1 MSHNSFGNLLKFTTW
16 GESHGEAIGCVVDGF
31 PSGITID
38 TKFIQ
43 TKLNLRKPGQSKFTT
58 QRKEKDEVKILS
70 GIFEGK
76 STGAPISMIINNTDQ
91 RSKDYSDI
99 KNKFRPGHADYTYF
113 IKYKNYD
120 YRGGGRSSARETA
133 MRVAAGALA
142 ELLLKKFCSNKLKV
156 TSAVIQIG
164 NEKINDKSWNNSF
177 INKNPFF
184 SPNKTIVKK
193 WEELILFHR
202 KNGSSLGAI
211 IEVRVSNCPVGI
223 GEPIYQKL
231 DSEISKAI
239 MSINAVKGI
248 EFGSGFN
255 LVNLDGTNASD
266 QMDLNKKN
274 ISFDSNHAGGVLGGI
289 SSGQDVVFRYV
300 VKPTSSVLTEKKT
313 ITKNLRKTKIKTI
326 GRHDPCVGIRAVPV
340 GIAMTNFVLADL
352 YLINKS
358 KSP

>member
-70 GIFEGK
+70 GVFEGK
-76 STGAPISMIINNTDQ
+76 STGAPISMIIHNTDQ

-113 IKYKNYD
+113 MKYKNYD

-274 ISFDSNHAGGVLGGI
+274 ISFDTNHAGGVLGGI
-289 SSGQDVVFRYV
+289 SSGQDIVFRYV

-313 ITKNLRKTKIKTI
+313 ITKNLKKTKIRTI

-358 KSP
+358 KSL

>member
-1 MSHNSFGNLLKFTTW
+1 MSHNSFGNLLRFTTW

-43 TKLNLRKPGQSKFTT
+43 TKLNLRKPGQSKYTT
-58 QRKEKDEVKILS
+58 QRKEKDEVKLLS
-70 GIFEGK
+70 GVFEGK
-76 STGAPISMIINNTDQ
+76 STGAPISMIIHNTDQ

-113 IKYKNYD
+113 MKYKNYD

-164 NEKINDKSWNNSF
+164 NEKINDKVWNNSF

-239 MSINAVKGI
+239 MGINAVKGI

-255 LVNLDGTNASD
+255 LVNFDGTNASD

-274 ISFDSNHAGGVLGGI
+274 ISFDTNHAGGVLGGI
-289 SSGQDVVFRYV
+289 SSGQDIVFRYV

-313 ITKNLRKTKIKTI
+313 ITKNLKKTKIRTI

-358 KSP
+358 KSL

>member
-70 GIFEGK
+70 GVFEGK
-76 STGAPISMIINNTDQ
+76 STGAPISMIIHNTDQ

-113 IKYKNYD
+113 MKYKNYD

-142 ELLLKKFCSNKLKV
+142 ELLLKKFCNRLKV

-164 NEKINDKSWNNSF
+164 KEKINDKSWNNSF

-193 WEELILFHR
+193 WEDLILFHR

-255 LVNLDGTNASD
+255 LVNFDGTNASD

-274 ISFDSNHAGGVLGGI
+274 ISFDTNHAGGVLGGI
-289 SSGQDVVFRYV
+289 SSGQDIVFRYV

-313 ITKNLRKTKIKTI
+313 ITKNLKKTKIRTI

-358 KSP
+358 KSL

>member
-58 QRKEKDEVKILS
+58 QRKERDEVKILS
-70 GIFEGK
+70 GVFEGK
-76 STGAPISMIINNTDQ
+76 STGAPISMIIHNTDQ

-113 IKYKNYD
+113 MKYKNYD

-164 NEKINDKSWNNSF
+164 NEKINDESWNNSF

-231 DSEISKAI
+231 DSEISKAV

-274 ISFDSNHAGGVLGGI
+274 ISFDTNHAGGVLGGI
-289 SSGQDVVFRYV
+289 SSGQDIVFRYV

-313 ITKNLRKTKIKTI
+313 VTKNLRKTKIRTI

-358 KSP
+358 KSL

>member
-70 GIFEGK
+70 GVFEGK
-76 STGAPISMIINNTDQ
+76 STGAPISMIIHNTDQ

-113 IKYKNYD
+113 MKYKNYD

-274 ISFDSNHAGGVLGGI
+274 IKFDTNHAGGVLGGI
-289 SSGQDVVFRYV
+289 SSGQDIVFRYI

-313 ITKNLRKTKIKTI
+313 ITKNLKKTKIRTI

-340 GIAMTNFVLADL
+340 GVAMTNFVLADL

-358 KSP
+358 KSL

>member
-58 QRKEKDEVKILS
+58 QRKEKDEIKILS
-70 GIFEGK
+70 GVFEGK
-76 STGAPISMIINNTDQ
+76 STGAPISMIIHNTDQ

-113 IKYKNYD
+113 MKYKNYD

-184 SPNKTIVKK
+184 SPNKTILKK

-211 IEVRVSNCPVGI
+211 IEVRVSDCPVGI